1 MSALLTGSDEFEG
14 GVLSRPSCA
23 LPTRQLGAL
32 DYLRYLR
39 RVGCRSACARRPHWS
54 NEARGALSK
63 SVVPG
68 PGRNQVPT
76 VTSVVY
82 NLLLRT
88 QRLEEKRL
96 TKGLWKAAWKA
107 SLRQF
112 HGPVSTVI
120 HGQPVTVNFGYTYPY
135 LARKF
140 PLYNQ
145 PLLELVYQACV
156 AKGSPI
162 NLVDVGAAVGD
173 TVLLVEANC
182 PAMVDTF
189 HCVDGDPE
197 FFGYLRRNLGQKA
210 NRILHFALV
219 SSSSGEERALVRTHR
234 GTASAQGDQYV
245 KACTLDSLL
254 ASSDRKRVDVIKID
268 VDGLDGRVLA
278 GATTTLNSQAP
289 SVIFEWH
296 PILCEQTGNSWLQ
309 HFDVLHE
316 AGYTRFVWFTKFGGF
331 SHFSTTCDEE
341 TLNAVAA
348 LCLRSKHCD
357 DWHYDV
363 VAVHAQSKL
372 DVVALAELQ
381 FAKRRISRC

>member
-1 MSALLTGSDEFEG
+1 
-14 GVLSRPSCA
+14 
-23 LPTRQLGAL
+23 
-32 DYLRYLR
+32 
-39 RVGCRSACARRPHWS
+39 
-54 NEARGALSK
+54 
-63 SVVPG
+63 
-68 PGRNQVPT
+68 VPT
-76 VTSVVY
+76 LASLIY
-82 NLLLRT
+82 NLLLKT
-88 QRLEEKRL
+88 QRLEENRL
-96 TKGLWKAAWKA
+96 TKRLWKTAWKT
-107 SLRQF
+107 SLRRF

-145 PLLELVYQACV
+145 PLLELVYQAFV

-162 NLVDVGAAVGD
+162 SLVDVGAAVGD

-182 PAMVDTF
+182 PGMVDTF

-197 FFGYLRRNLGQKA
+197 FYGYLKSNLGKKG
-210 NRILHFALV
+210 NRTLHFALV
-219 SSSSGEERALVRTHR
+219 SSSPGEERALVRTHS
-234 GTASAQGDQYV
+234 GTASAQGEQYV
-245 KACTLDSLL
+245 TACTLDSLL

-268 VDGLDGRVLA
+268 VDGFDGRVLA
-278 GATTTLNSQAP
+278 GATATLASQAP

-296 PILCEQTGNSWLQ
+296 PILCRQTGNSWLQ
-309 HFDVLHE
+309 HFEVLRE

-331 SHFSTTCDEE
+331 SHFSTAFDEVA
-341 TLNAVAA
+341 LNAVAA
-348 LCLRSKHCD
+348 LCLHNKHCD

-363 VAVHAQSKL
+363 VAVHAKSRL